1 MKAEVLIMDVSKT
14 MIYADMDGT
23 LLTSW
28 DQGPVISDNNKMAI
42 RNWIASEG
50 LFSVATGRN
59 LKNGPT
65 HLEEFDLELP
75 MVLVNGALIYSAHT
89 KRILKTV
96 YLKDEFYQ
104 EALAF
109 FDQNLACALVLSDEY
124 EVYAI
129 THTQAD
135 EDLLDFIVQPI
146 AREKADNLKL
156 LKVTFVTKPE
166 NHLKILHQIMK
177 FKTINFVNVT
187 PSSESFIEIV
197 DKHANKAEGIRWVL
211 SHYPLQNRT
220 LVCIG
225 DYTNDEEMLKLAEV
239 SAVPE
244 NGLAAL
250 KAKANIITSDHN
262 HDAIADLMF
271 KLQQF
276 KLL

>member
-1 MKAEVLIMDVSKT
+1 MDARKT

-28 DQGPVISDNNKMAI
+28 DKGPVISENNKKAI
-42 RNWIASEG
+42 REWIASDG

-65 HLEEFDLELP
+65 HLEEFALELP
-75 MVLVNGALIYSAHT
+75 MVLVNGAMIYSAHT

-109 FDQNLACALVLSDEY
+109 FDQNLGCAAVLSDEY

-129 THTQAD
+129 THTKAD

-146 AREKADNLKL
+146 TREQAEGLKL

-166 NHLKILHQIMK
+166 NHQKILNEVMK
-177 FKTINFVNVT
+177 FKTIDTVNVI

-197 DKHANKAEGIRWVL
+197 DQHANKAEGIKWVL

-225 DYTNDEEMLKLAEV
+225 DYTNDEAMLNLAEV
-239 SAVPE
+239 SAVPM

-262 HDAIADLMF
+262 HDAIADLML
-271 KLQQF
+271 KLKSF